1 MIATIMSELIKV
13 RHSRTLRA
21 VLVIALALS
30 LGITVLVTVFG
41 GADTLAERQA
51 VAGGAKFEV
60 MFFGSSFGVW
70 AYAFFAAGFA
80 ASEFRDGM
88 IDYTFA
94 ATADR
99 RRVLLAKAIIVGAGG
114 VLIGLVTSLINFLL
128 TQAVL
133 TLTGHPALSPTEPS
147 LFRVLTVFIPAQLLV
162 WSLLA
167 LFLGAAI
174 RTVTPTVLLLL
185 LGTLLPILLSQFLPP
200 VWGETVPRWTPGALI
215 ESLAG
220 LATPGSPAHQP
231 VPTAAA
237 GLLVW
242 LLVFGT
248 VGTRAYQIRDV

>member
-1 MIATIMSELIKV
+1 MIATIKSELIKV
-13 RHSRTLRA
+13 RHSRVLRA
-21 VLVIALALS
+21 VLAITLALS
-30 LGITVLVTVFG
+30 LGITVLVTIFG
-41 GADTLAERQA
+41 GADTLAEHQA

-80 ASEFRDGM
+80 AAEFRDGM

-99 RRVLLAKAIIVGAGG
+99 RRVLLAKAVVVGVGG
-114 VLIGLVTSLINFLL
+114 VLIGLVTSLANFAL

-133 TLTGHPALSPTEPS
+133 TVTGHPALSLTEPG
-147 LFRVLTVFIPAQLLV
+147 LLRVVIVFIPAQLMT

-174 RTVTPTVLLLL
+174 RTTTPTVLLLF
-185 LGTLLPILLSQFLPP
+185 LGTLLPILLAQFLPP

-220 LATPGSPAHQP
+220 LATPGSPAYQP
-231 VPTAAA
+231 VLPAAA
-237 GLLVW
+237 GVLAWLVI
-242 LLVFGT
+242 FGI
-248 VGTRAYQIRDV
+248 VGVRTYRVRDV